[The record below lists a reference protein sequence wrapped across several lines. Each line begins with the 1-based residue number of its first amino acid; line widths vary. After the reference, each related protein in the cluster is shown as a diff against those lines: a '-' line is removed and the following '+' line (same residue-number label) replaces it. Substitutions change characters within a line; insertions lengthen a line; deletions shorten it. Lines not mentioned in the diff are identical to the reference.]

1 MSAGRRRGRQAV
13 GRPVHHPPAR
23 PAALGHIGEIGEIG
37 YPPLVRS
44 KGGRVSALLALFLVL
59 SVGSSGCLGDDIW
72 REPFLWRVALD
83 AGENADAAK
92 AFASAIADL
101 ADQGGEEG
109 QIVIDDVT
117 ALPDNIV
124 FQNLREFLNRQSPG
138 SGDQFRDGVRVVT
151 DNTTQAYATLTG
163 EAAAAYAQAAGP
175 MVGTSEPLDIAVADR
190 TTRVRFVID
199 VVLVQEPPEG
209 QDNESPLGTVEVRL
223 FSPDGAERAHYLI
236 DRTRQIR
243 DEFITG
249 TYGDRSEVR
258 EHLGG
263 TWRAEVHADAEGSW
277 SLVAEAYEPKFDDYE
292 FWQFWRADR
301 REVTT

>member
-1 MSAGRRRGRQAV
+1 MFARDPHTA
-13 GRPVHHPPAR
+13 AR
-23 PAALGHIGEIGEIG
+23 PPQPRCAGVARHPAPGHIGEIGEIG
-37 YPPLVRS
+37 YRPLVRS
-44 KGGRVSALLALFLVL
+44 KGGRVSVVLTLFLVL

-72 REPFLWRVALD
+72 REPFAWRVALNE
-83 AGENADAAK
+83 GENADAAQ
-92 AFASAIADL
+92 AFANAIADL
-101 ADQGGEEG
+101 ADQSGEEG
-109 QIVIDDVT
+109 QIVIDDAT

-124 FQNLREFLNRQSPG
+124 FQNLKEFLNRQSPG
-138 SGDQFRDGVRVVT
+138 SGDQFQEGVRVIT
-151 DNTTQAYATLTG
+151 DNSTQTYATLTG

-175 MVGTSEPLDIAVADR
+175 LVGTTEPLEIPVAER

-209 QDNESPLGTVEVRL
+209 QDNDSPVGTVEVRL
-223 FSPDGAERAHYLI
+223 FSPDGAERAHYVI

-263 TWRAEVHADAEGSW
+263 TWVAEVHADAEGSW
-277 SLVAEAYEPKFDDYE
+277 SLVAEAYEPEYDDYE